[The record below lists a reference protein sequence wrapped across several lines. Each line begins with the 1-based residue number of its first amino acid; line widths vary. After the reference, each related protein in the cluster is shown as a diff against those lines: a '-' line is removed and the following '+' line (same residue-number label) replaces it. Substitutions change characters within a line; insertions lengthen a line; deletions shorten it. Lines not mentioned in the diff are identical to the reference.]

1 MARQERAYA
10 GVGDGGGGE
19 MTVPPVLSSPLPT
32 NPSTA
37 EGTFSIADIL
47 SLLSEWQTLLG
58 ALIALGAALWTIRI
72 MSKQSRGEEMRH
84 AASLER
90 KKLAARAQMPD
101 ALSGMAQYVRSCC
114 LSLLEGA
121 EKPQSPLVEIST
133 LKGVI
138 EHIDDSRIQDDR
150 KLKEVERNDRI
161 YDAVLLFAHVNA
173 LFDYA
178 RNEGRVAQSGKPS
191 RAEMMTAFKNALSLE
206 ATIGKRDQLQGVIE
220 LINRRHA

>member
-1 MARQERAYA
+1 
-10 GVGDGGGGE
+10 
-19 MTVPPVLSSPLPT
+19 MTVPPLLYSPPPT
-32 NPSTA
+32 EPSPA
-37 EGTFSIADIL
+37 EGTFSITNIL
-47 SLLSEWQTLLG
+47 SFLSEWQTLLG
-58 ALIALGAALWTIRI
+58 ALIALVAALWTIRI
-72 MSKQSRGEEMRH
+72 MSQQSRGEEMRH

-121 EKPQSPLVEIST
+121 EKPQPPLIELST

-138 EHIDDSRIQDDR
+138 EHIDDLEAAKTFALVSWYQVQNARIQDAR

-178 RNEGRVAQSGKPS
+178 RNEGRVAKSGKPS
-191 RAEMMTAFKNALSLE
+191 REEMKTAFKNALSLE
-206 ATIGKRDQLQGVIE
+206 ATIGKRDQLQGVME

>member
-1 MARQERAYA
+1 
-10 GVGDGGGGE
+10 
-19 MTVPPVLSSPLPT
+19 MTVPPVLYSPLPPE
-32 NPSTA
+32 PSPA
-37 EGTFSIADIL
+37 EGTFTIADIL

-58 ALIALGAALWTIRI
+58 ALIALCAALWTIRV

-114 LSLLEGA
+114 LSLLEGG
-121 EKPQSPLVEIST
+121 EKPDPPLPEIST

-138 EHIDDSRIQDDR
+138 EHIDDPEAARTFTLLSWYQVQKARIQADR
-150 KLKEVERNDRI
+150 ELTEVERDDRI
-161 YDAVLLFAHVNA
+161 YDAVLLLARVNA

-178 RNEGRVAQSGKPS
+178 RNEGRSAGSDKPS
-191 RAEMMTAFKNALSLE
+191 RVEMMTAFNDALSLE
-206 ATIGKRDQLQGVIE
+206 ATLGKRDQLQGVIKR
-220 LINRRHA
+220 INRRHT

>member
-1 MARQERAYA
+1 
-10 GVGDGGGGE
+10 